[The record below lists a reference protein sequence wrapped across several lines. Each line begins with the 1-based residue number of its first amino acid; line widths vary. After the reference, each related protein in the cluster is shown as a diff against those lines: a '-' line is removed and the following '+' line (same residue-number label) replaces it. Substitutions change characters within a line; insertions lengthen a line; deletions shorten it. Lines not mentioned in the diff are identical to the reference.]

1 MYLIRIDNHLCADR
15 CRAETGHGT
24 TVAVGDETR
33 FRELIS
39 QTSGYTDE
47 QVIELRS
54 LASQI
59 GNLGTD
65 WRDKAQ
71 FRAAI
76 ETIGAI
82 RKFDKASGDMV
93 RRGNLI
99 NSFVLAFAILA
110 AILGGVACWIAWLS
124 YRLALSR

>member
-1 MYLIRIDNHLCADR
+1 M
-15 CRAETGHGT
+15 
-24 TVAVGDETR
+24 GDETR

-47 QVIELRS
+47 QIIELRS

-71 FRAAI
+71 FRAAV
-76 ETIGAI
+76 ETIAAI
-82 RKFDKASGDMV
+82 RTFDKASGDMV

-99 NSFVLAFAILA
+99 NSLVLIFAIVA
-110 AILGGVACWIAWLS
+110 ALLGGLACWIAWLS
-124 YRLALSR
+124 YKLALSK